1 MLRLDVS
8 GSGGY
13 VVPPDNPY
21 AGSATFANELWNYGL
36 RNPWRF
42 SFDRTTGRLYIG
54 DVGQDAREEVDVAP
68 TAVGGQNYG
77 WNIME
82 GLSCYGGT
90 GCDQTGLTLPLLD
103 YGHDQGCA
111 VTGGYVYRG
120 SALPTLD
127 GLYFYGDY
135 CGGWVRSFRYQ
146 AGQATDPREWPA
158 LAASG
163 GLTSFGEDARGEL
176 YLLLQ
181 SGTVY
186 RIVAR

>member
-8 GSGGY
+8 GTGGY
-13 VVPPDNPY
+13 TIPPDNPY
-21 AGSATFANELWNYGL
+21 AGSATLAKELWNYGL

-42 SFDRTTGRLYIG
+42 SFDRATDGLYIG
-54 DVGQDAREEVDVAP
+54 DVGQDTREEVDVVP
-68 TAVGGQNYG
+68 GGLGGQNYG

-82 GLSCYGGT
+82 GLSCYGAM
-90 GCDQTGLTLPLLD
+90 GCDQTGLTLPVLD

-120 SALPTLD
+120 SAMPALS

-146 AGQATDPREWPA
+146 GGQATDPREWPS

-186 RIVAR
+186 RLVAR